1 METNKPQPAGPVVNL
16 SAQVDLPNGYFLTW
30 EPRVWHAPT
39 GSWVGIA
46 EVRDERGVV
55 VIDTIANTA
64 AAATEWCDSLS
75 PDDIEPPEE
84 DDGDRPW
91 FGFDDREVLS

>member
-1 METNKPQPAGPVVNL
+1 METNKPQPAGPVIDL
-16 SAQVDLPNGYFLTW
+16 SAHVDLPDGYFLIW
-30 EPRVWHAPT
+30 YPHLWCENRRQWIA
-39 GSWVGIA
+39 IA
-46 EVRDERGVV
+46 EVQDDRGQVITDESA
-55 VIDTIANTA
+55 TTA
-64 AAATEWCDSLS
+64 AAAIEWCDGLT